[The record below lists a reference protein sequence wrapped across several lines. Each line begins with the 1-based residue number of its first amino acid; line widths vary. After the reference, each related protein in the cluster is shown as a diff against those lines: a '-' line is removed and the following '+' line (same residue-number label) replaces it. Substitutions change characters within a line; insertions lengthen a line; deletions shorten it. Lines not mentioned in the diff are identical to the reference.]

1 MAWNNQTQ
9 PQTQTPNSTPARRPE
24 PPGFSS
30 NETPAMRPVANPSA
44 NTVACL
50 PATIE
55 VNGRISGQA
64 DLRIDGKVEGPIA
77 LHGHRLTV
85 GPTGQLNSEVSAN
98 EVVVQGKV
106 TGNLHARDR
115 IEIKNGGS
123 VSGDIHTCRISIED
137 GADFRGR
144 AEIEPSRP
152 QSKQRPSERPTDTP
166 VPVGVETKEF

>member
-1 MAWNNQTQ
+1 MWNNQTET
-9 PQTQTPNSTPARRPE
+9 PAPNSSQTRRPE
-24 PPGFSS
+24 PPGLSQ
-30 NETPAMRPVANPSA
+30 NETSMMRPSGPAA

-55 VNGRISGQA
+55 VTGKISGHA
-64 DLRIDGKVEGPIA
+64 DLRVDGKVDGPIS
-77 LHGHRLTV
+77 LQGHRLTV
-85 GPTGQLNSEVSAN
+85 GPTGQLNSEVTAN

-106 TGNLHARDR
+106 TGNVDARDR

-152 QSKQRPSERPTDTP
+152 QSNQRPSKRPAETP
-166 VPVGVETKEF
+166 VPVGVETKEL

>member
-1 MAWNNQTQ
+1 MWKNQTL
-9 PQTQTPNSTPARRPE
+9 PQTQTPNSSPARRPE
-24 PPGFSS
+24 PPGVSS
-30 NETPAMRPVANPSA
+30 NETSGMRPAATPPA
-44 NTVACL
+44 QTVACL

-55 VNGRISGQA
+55 FTGRISGQA

-77 LHGHRLTV
+77 LQGHRLTV
-85 GPTGQLNSEVSAN
+85 GPTGQLNSEVTAN

-106 TGNLHARDR
+106 TGNLRARDR

-144 AEIEPSRP
+144 AEIEPSRT
-152 QSKQRPSERPTDTP
+152 QTNQRPSERPAETP
-166 VPVGVETKEF
+166 VPVGAKAKEF

>member
-9 PQTQTPNSTPARRPE
+9 TETQTPNSSPARRPE
-24 PPGFSS
+24 PPGVSQ
-30 NETPAMRPVANPSA
+30 NETSMMRPSNPA
-44 NTVACL
+44 THTVACL

-55 VNGRISGQA
+55 FTGRISGQA
-64 DLRIDGKVEGPIA
+64 DLRIDGKVEGPIS
-77 LHGHRLTV
+77 LQGHRLMV
-85 GPTGQLNSEVSAN
+85 GPTGQLNSEVTAN

-144 AEIEPSRP
+144 AEIEPSKP
-152 QSKQRPSERPTDTP
+152 
-166 VPVGVETKEF
+166 

>member
-1 MAWNNQTQ
+1 MAWNNQTES
-9 PQTQTPNSTPARRPE
+9 PAPNSSRTRRPE
-24 PPGFSS
+24 PPGFSQ
-30 NETPAMRPVANPSA
+30 NETSVMRTASPAA

-55 VNGRISGQA
+55 FTGRISGQA
-64 DLRIDGKVEGPIA
+64 DLRIDGKVEGPIS
-77 LHGHRLTV
+77 LQGHRLLV
-85 GPTGQLNSEVSAN
+85 GPTGQLNSEVTAN

-152 QSKQRPSERPTDTP
+152 
-166 VPVGVETKEF
+166 

>member
-1 MAWNNQTQ
+1 MAWNNQTENQ
-9 PQTQTPNSTPARRPE
+9 RPNSSPARRPE
-24 PPGFSS
+24 PHGVSQ
-30 NETPAMRPVANPSA
+30 NETSMMGPSNPGA

-55 VNGRISGQA
+55 FTGRISGQA
-64 DLRIDGKVEGPIA
+64 DLRIDGKVEGPIS
-77 LHGHRLTV
+77 LHGHRLMV
-85 GPTGQLNSEVSAN
+85 GPTGQLNSEVTAN

-123 VSGDIHTCRISIED
+123 VAGDIHTSRISIED
-137 GADFRGR
+137 GADFKGR

-152 QSKQRPSERPTDTP
+152 THSQRPAEAP
-166 VPVGVETKEF
+166 VAVGVEPKQR

>member
-1 MAWNNQTQ
+1 MWNNQL
-9 PQTQTPNSTPARRPE
+9 QTQTPNSSPARRPD
-24 PPGFSS
+24 PPGSQ
-30 NETPAMRPVANPSA
+30 NETSMMRPPSPGA
-44 NTVACL
+44 STVACL

-55 VNGRISGQA
+55 FTGRISGQA
-64 DLRIDGKVEGPIA
+64 DLRIDGKVEGPIS
-77 LHGHRLTV
+77 LQGHRLMV
-85 GPTGQLNSEVSAN
+85 GPTGQLNSEVTAN

-152 QSKQRPSERPTDTP
+152 
-166 VPVGVETKEF
+166 